1 MQELISELDK
11 LNFITKNGFDIKL
24 EDVLGIKS
32 GLSGFTPTYFYNNYK
47 SCINYI
53 KDNSSKFY
61 ERMDVTTIDFNNIDL
76 QDEQFGELL
85 SELFAGELKNIIAL
99 FEDDPELF
107 DSRFLSQLAKTITI
121 FLDYKVVVTE
131 DLIKKEIDSF
141 KFTKFLPRPNDKK
154 ISYKMI
160 LPETNETVTED
171 IKKLFSSK
179 VPPTDKLNYYKR

>member
-1 MQELISELDK
+1 MNVKEIINEVEIFINENLNEFEFIVDINDSE
-11 LNFITKNGFDIKL
+11 
-24 EDVLGIKS
+24 
-32 GLSGFTPTYFYNNYK
+32 Y
-47 SCINYI
+47 
-53 KDNSSKFY
+53 Y
-61 ERMDVTTIDFNNIDL
+61 EIDFNNIDL

-85 SELFAGELKNIIAL
+85 SELFAGELKNIMAT

-107 DSRFLSQLAKTITI
+107 DSRFLNQLEEAIDI

-131 DLIKKEIDSF
+131 DLITKETASF
-141 KFTKFLPRPNDKK
+141 KFTKFLPRPNSKK

-160 LPETNETVTED
+160 LPETNETVTDD